1 MEKKHIDI
9 FVFLIKKYRLH
20 KKIIKKMN
28 GELKEIFDNIQNI
41 MKTIH
46 SHFKNDIL
54 DQHNYN
60 TNINTLE
67 EILDKFKVL
76 PNPLKLQNLKTLN
89 YKKIRDIL
97 NHIRNEIK
105 NVCKMSGGYTIKDTI
120 HILIN
125 KNINTEDK
133 LTQFLNNTFRPTKC
147 TIYDKNSKSIEKSL
161 IVYNKNKNQNETQTD
176 EQTKEETEIDY
187 EDIHKINTIKFKS
200 LDKNPMAMI
209 EHINGIRIYLPV
221 ILKKATLIFILDG
234 YVLEDPLNISR
245 VGGSIGKKNSEVI
258 SFLQNININ
267 ENFKQGYIEQLSLR
281 DFLIYNPSEITD
293 KIVKAYQEVDIIRG
307 KTISIIIKDF
317 LNKSVEEQRYMITL
331 LLLMKDDIEIQYL
344 AYLMYDMISNESYL
358 LKPQPLAEQVF
369 NSLHWSVQKIF
380 KTAIKKVNQ
389 YSKNI
394 VDFNEENIPYE
405 KRIILMKVPENV
417 KLKALEK
424 YKEIIN
430 KGGESSSKSQQYLD
444 GLLRIPFGIYKKE
457 KIIRF
462 LEDFTLDIEP
472 FIIQIKN
479 YLNTNDNPIIDTFY
493 NKYSVL
499 LSDKIKSNEIR
510 DLIEE
515 FSKINK
521 FFTNTDP
528 IFIKNK
534 IDIFS
539 KENKVGHIKA
549 IIEKLNKM
557 FNFNIPISKKRDMIK
572 YLETKM
578 IKSDLNIS
586 RSCLCILQNLHY
598 IHDSKNYDKLNKQF
612 DNIEHI
618 WTSYRKD
625 SQEYIKNAKDI
636 LNKAIY
642 SQHDAKKEI
651 ERIIAQWINGEMKG
665 YCFGFE
671 GPPGTGKT
679 TLAKKGISQCLKDEN
694 GKPREFS
701 FIAIGGS
708 SNASTLEGHSYTY
721 VGSTW
726 GKIVDILLETKCM
739 NPIIYIDELDKI
751 SNTENGK
758 EIIGILTHLT
768 DTSQNDQFND
778 KYFSGINIDL
788 SKVLFI
794 FSYND
799 YSLLDPILA
808 DRIHRIKFNH
818 LSKKEKIHI
827 IENYILPEILDMVGF
842 NSSSILF
849 DKGVVEYIII
859 NYTYEAGVRK
869 LKETIFE
876 IVREINLNYVTD
888 NEKYTFPITIGLN
901 EVKDIFSKKAK
912 ILEKKIAIKPQI
924 GLVNGLFATSVGV
937 GGLTIIETF
946 RTISDS
952 KLSLVLTGQQGD
964 VMQESVKCA
973 KTIAWNIIPNEIK
986 KEILESKESFG
997 IHVHCPEAATPKDGP
1012 SAGGAITLAI
1022 ISLLCKIPVRN
1033 DVAMT
1038 GEIDLNGSIHCI
1050 GGLDLKIDGG
1060 KCAGAKLILCPEQ
1073 NKQDLEIIAKETP
1086 EILENIEIKTISNIW
1101 EIIEIALVENDIE
1114 FNKYI

>member
-1 MEKKHIDI
+1 MEKKHIDV
-9 FVFLIKKYRLH
+9 FVFLVLKYKLH
-20 KKIIKKMN
+20 KKILKKIN
-28 GELKEIFDNIQNI
+28 GELKEIFNNIQNV

-60 TNINTLE
+60 SNINNLE
-67 EILDKFKVL
+67 DILTKFKAL
-76 PNPLKLQNLKTLN
+76 PNPIKVSDLKSIKYKEIREIINHLKS
-89 YKKIRDIL
+89 
-97 NHIRNEIK
+97 EIK
-105 NVCKMSGGYTIKDTI
+105 NLCSVTGAYTIKDTI
-120 HILIN
+120 NILIN
-125 KNINTEDK
+125 KNINSDDK
-133 LTQFLNNTFRPTKC
+133 LTLFLNNVFRPC
-147 TIYDKNSKSIEKSL
+147 SCIIYDKNKKSVEKSL
-161 IVYNKNKNQNETQTD
+161 VPYEGLNEND
-176 EQTKEETEIDY
+176 SEINY
-187 EDIHKINTIKFKS
+187 EDIHKITSIKFKPLEKKTMS
-200 LDKNPMAMI
+200 II

-221 ILKKATLIFILDG
+221 TLKKNSLIFILDG

-245 VGGSIGKKNSEVI
+245 VGGTIGKKNSEVA
-258 SFLQNININ
+258 SYLQNININ
-267 ENFKQGYIEQLSLR
+267 ENFKMGYLEQLSLR
-281 DFLIYNPSEITD
+281 DFLIYNPSEITE
-293 KIVKAYQEVDIIRG
+293 KIVKAYQEVEVIRG
-307 KTISIIIKDF
+307 KTISLIIKDF
-317 LNKSVEEQRYMITL
+317 LNKSIEEQRYMITL

-405 KRIILMKVPENV
+405 KRIILMKVPESV

-462 LEDFTLDIEP
+462 LEDFSLEIEP
-472 FIIQIKN
+472 FFTQIEN
-479 YLNTNDNPIIDTFY
+479 YLNTNENHIIDSFY
-493 NKYSVL
+493 EKFKDL
-499 LSDKIKSNEIR
+499 LPKKIKSNEIR
-510 DLIEE
+510 DLINE
-515 FSKINK
+515 FGKINK
-521 FFTNTDP
+521 FFTNNDP
-528 IFIKNK
+528 KYIKNK
-534 IDIFS
+534 IDTFS
-539 KENKVGHIKA
+539 KENKVGNVKTL
-549 IIEKLNKM
+549 IEKVNKL
-557 FNFNIPISKKRDMIK
+557 FNFSIPIGKKRDMIK
-572 YLETKM
+572 GLEKNM
-578 IKSDLNIS
+578 LECDLSVS
-586 RSCLCILQNLHY
+586 RSCLCFLQNLHY
-598 IHDSKNYDKLNKQF
+598 IHNSKTYEKLGSKF
-612 DNIEHI
+612 LSIEKT
-618 WTSYRKD
+618 WNNYRKE

-636 LNKAIY
+636 LNKAVY
-642 SQHDAKKEI
+642 SQQDAKKEI

-679 TLAKKGISQCLKDEN
+679 TLAKRGISQCLKDEN
-694 GKPREFS
+694 GKPREFA

-726 GKIVDILLETKCM
+726 GKIVDILMETKCM

-768 DTSQNDQFND
+768 DTSQNDNFND
-778 KYFSGINIDL
+778 KYFSGVNIDL
-788 SKVLFI
+788 SRVLFI

-799 YSLLDPILA
+799 YNLLDPILA
-808 DRIHRIKFNH
+808 DRIHRIKFHH

-827 IENYILPEILDMVGF
+827 IENYILPEILEMVGF
-842 NSSSILF
+842 NANSILF
-849 DKGVVEYIII
+849 DKGVVEYIIQ

-869 LKETIFE
+869 LKEKVFE
-876 IVREINLNYVTD
+876 IVREINLNYVVD
-888 NEKYTFPITIGLN
+888 NEKYEFPIKIGLN
-901 EVKDIFSKKAK
+901 EVKEIFSKKAK
-912 ILEKKIAIKPQI
+912 ILEKKIASKPQI

-952 KLSLVLTGQQGD
+952 KLSLVLTGKQGD

-986 KEILESKESFG
+986 KEIMESKESFG

-1060 KCAGAKLILCPEQ
+1060 KRAGAKLILCPEQ
-1073 NKQDLEIIAKETP
+1073 NKQDLDIIAKETP
-1086 EILENIEIKTISNIW
+1086 EILENIEIKTVTSIW
-1101 EIIEIALVENDIE
+1101 EIIENSLVENDLK